1 MTRTGTK
8 LAVIA
13 VATLVVLGIAG
24 WLLWPSRPA
33 AAALHGGTANY
44 AVDATIDPP
53 RLGNATI
60 TIDLTTRDNAVP
72 PANISVEAVMPL
84 MGLATPALPATGSAD
99 HTGHYTVADVPL
111 MMTGPWELHVS
122 IGSEALTLPFTVS
135 G

>member
-8 LAVIA
+8 LAVLA
-13 VATLVVLGIAG
+13 VAVVAVLGIAG
-24 WLLWPSRPA
+24 WLLWPSQPA
-33 AAALHGGTANY
+33 AAALHGATATY
-44 AVDATIDPP
+44 TVDATIDPP

-60 TIDLTTRDNAVP
+60 TIDLTTRDNAAP

-84 MGLATPALPATGSAD
+84 MGFATPALPGTGS
-99 HTGHYTVADVPL
+99 GHYAIANVPL

-122 IGSEALTLPFTVS
+122 IGPDELTLPFTVS